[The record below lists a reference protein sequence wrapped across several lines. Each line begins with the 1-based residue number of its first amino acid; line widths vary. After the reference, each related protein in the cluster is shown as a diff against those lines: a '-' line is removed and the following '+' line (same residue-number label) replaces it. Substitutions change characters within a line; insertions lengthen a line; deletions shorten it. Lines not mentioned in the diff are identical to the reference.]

1 MNTCIIIGNLTA
13 KPELRTTTSGKDVA
27 SFTVAVNGYGDKVDY
42 FRVSAFGKL
51 AENCARYLDKGRKV
65 SVSGSVSVSSYTSR
79 DGTAKASLELL
90 ASSVEF
96 LSSPAKEE
104 PKADDPDTWRESIP
118 DDDLP
123 F

>member
-96 LSSPAKEE
+96 LSAPAKDE
-104 PKADDPDTWRESIP
+104 PKASDPETWAESIP

>member
-42 FRVSAFGKL
+42 FRVSVFGKL

-65 SVSGSVSVSSYTSR
+65 SVSGPVSVNSYTSR

-90 ASSVEF
+90 AKYVEF
-96 LSSPAKEE
+96 LSSPAKDE
-104 PKADDPDTWRESIP
+104 PKASDPETWPESIP

>member
-65 SVSGSVSVSSYTSR
+65 SVSGSVSVNSYTSR
-79 DGTAKASLELL
+79 DGSAKASLELL

-96 LSSPAKEE
+96 LSSPSKDE
-104 PKADDPDTWRESIP
+104 PKASDPATWPESIP

>member
-65 SVSGSVSVSSYTSR
+65 SVSGSVSVNSYTSR

-96 LSSPAKEE
+96 LSSPAKDE
-104 PKADDPDTWRESIP
+104 PKASDPATWPESIP